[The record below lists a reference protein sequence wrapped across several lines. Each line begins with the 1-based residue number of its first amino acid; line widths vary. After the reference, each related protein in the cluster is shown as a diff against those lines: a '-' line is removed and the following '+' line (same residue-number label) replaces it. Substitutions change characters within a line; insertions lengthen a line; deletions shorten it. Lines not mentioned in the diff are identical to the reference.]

1 MSDRQTSDKDRGAV
15 RFKARK
21 RVFAVESTT
30 VARSKRINVPP
41 PSQPNMSKSTEGV
54 ANSEYPRQAPIEG

>member
-1 MSDRQTSDKDRGAV
+1 MARGVV
-15 RFKARK
+15 RFEARK

-30 VARSKRINVPP
+30 VARSKIINVPP